1 MTRLPLLIA
10 LTAALL
16 LGPVSQAAAASACS
30 RPDGS
35 RAGMTTPGGTFAYG
49 YDGIGRSASL
59 TDPWSATTGWSYDAV
74 SRESGQTLP
83 NGITTVPTYNAADQ
97 LTRLVNANATPSTL
111 SDFGGTGGVTHDG
124 AGNTLTVPASVT
136 GVTAL
141 TGTNSYTLDSL
152 NRLTA
157 ESSTRD
163 GGYSEANV
171 FDGAGNPTTLRGTS
185 GLGYN
190 ADNQI
195 STDTFDG
202 SGNPSTYKSTTT
214 AYDSDSEL
222 TAYGSALT
230 ASYDVFGMRA
240 WKQNSSSVRTYFL
253 YDGAQPVCELNSSGT
268 VTAVNTFGANG
279 LISRATISGGTPTPT
294 YYTFDTTGSVAQR
307 TDASGAVTS
316 SDLSLRQLP
325 ALA

>member
-30 RPDGS
+30 RPGGS
-35 RAGMTTPGGTFAYG
+35 RAGMTTPGGSFAYG
-49 YDGIGRSASL
+49 FDGIGRSVSL
-59 TDPWSATTGWSYDAV
+59 TDPWSATTTWAYDTA

-83 NGITTVPTYNAADQ
+83 NGITTVPSYNAADQ
-97 LTRLVNANATPSTL
+97 LTRLVNANAAPSTL
-111 SDFGGTGGVTHDG
+111 SDFGGSGGVTHDG
-124 AGNTLTVPASVT
+124 AGNTLSVPSSVT

-157 ESSTRD
+157 ESSTRN

-190 ADNQI
+190 ADNQL
-195 STDTFDG
+195 STDSFDG
-202 SGNPSTYKSTTT
+202 NGSPTTYKSVT
-214 AYDSDSEL
+214 ATYDSDDQL
-222 TAYGSALT
+222 TSYGSALT
-230 ASYDVFGMRA
+230 AGLRCLRHARPGSR
-240 WKQNSSSVRTYFL
+240 
-253 YDGAQPVCELNSSGT
+253 
-268 VTAVNTFGANG
+268 TAVRFAPTSCTTAPSRSAN
-279 LISRATISGGTPTPT
+279 
-294 YYTFDTTGSVAQR
+294 
-307 TDASGAVTS
+307 
-316 SDLSLRQLP
+316 
-325 ALA
+325 